1 MEGSLAE
8 NPLST
13 VLKQVA
19 TSGQDGLLV
28 LSWQGKRVFVSCKQ
42 GEILHAWEGEE
53 DALLGAILVRSGKIT
68 QEQLENGLRIQKNI
82 RQSFMRTLI
91 EMGYVT
97 QQQIKPLIRI
107 ISEEA
112 IYPIF
117 DWPAG
122 SFSFEA
128 KPVTYDPE
136 MMEPFPI
143 DVIIQEGLH
152 RAEIWP
158 HLLEAVPSL
167 QAVYELT
174 GIPAQRL
181 NDPERMAN
189 LSYEATQVLM
199 EETLQRLEREETGEW
214 VKAQKTW
221 EWLISLIDGHRSVQE
236 IIREAEVYAFSAFSV
251 YSGLDDLLKH
261 KVIKAKDEIY
271 FEKDSVSQQD
281 QQTDIFKDEII
292 KPKDK
297 IHDKD
302 TSFERKQN
310 IDGDKIRVSGKHST
324 LFDKRDSFIVTEGK
338 NQEAVVRQGGV
349 VTKRGIEFFEF
360 KKASI
365 MRLVIHGVV
374 FGTALWVFV
383 TCLFSI
389 KTARHA
395 LQNLITDGKQTLT
408 DLKRKDEI
416 RLATERM
423 RLESLNQ
430 DIKISDP

>member
-19 TSGQDGLLV
+19 ASGQDGLLV

-97 QQQIKPLIRI
+97 QQKIKPLIRI

-152 RAEIWP
+152 RAEVWP

-236 IIREAEVYAFSAFSV
+236 IILEAEVYAFSAFSV

-261 KVIKAKDEIY
+261 NVIKVKDEVY
-271 FEKDSVSQQD
+271 FKENAEKVSRSGKHP
-281 QQTDIFKDEII
+281 DIFEAV

-297 IHDKD
+297 IFDEGI
-302 TSFERKQN
+302 SFERKKN
-310 IDGDKIRVSGKHST
+310 IDESKPPISDQHRT
-324 LFDKRDSFIVTEGK
+324 LFDKPDSFIVAEGK
-338 NQEAVVRQGGV
+338 NQEAVVLQGGM
-349 VTKRGIEFFEF
+349 VTKRGIKFFEF

-365 MRLVIHGVV
+365 MRLAIQGVV
-374 FGTALWVFV
+374 LGTALWVFV
-383 TCLFSI
+383 TCVFSI

-395 LQNLITDGKQTLT
+395 LQRLITDGEQTLM

-423 RLESLNQ
+423 RLELLNQ
-430 DIKISDP
+430 DIKISGP